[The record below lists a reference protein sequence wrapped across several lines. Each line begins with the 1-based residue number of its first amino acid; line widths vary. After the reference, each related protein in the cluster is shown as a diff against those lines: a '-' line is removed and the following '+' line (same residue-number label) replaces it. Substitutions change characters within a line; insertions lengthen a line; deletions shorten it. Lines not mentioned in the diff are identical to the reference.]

1 MNQYTVL
8 VCDDDRDIVSGL
20 RLHLESEN
28 YNVLEAFNGRQALSI
43 LEKNTVHIVLMDVM
57 MPGLSGVET
66 LVEMRKKGMNV
77 PVILLTA
84 KSEDSDKILGL
95 NCGADDYVTK
105 PYNVIEVMARVRSHL
120 RRVQLSATPVA
131 ESEDVIHIGGIK
143 LDNRSKV
150 VLLDGAP
157 VNLTPTEFKILRH
170 LMAHAGQVF
179 TLADIYS
186 AVWGGDPLG
195 AENTVAVHI
204 RHLREK
210 IEIDPSNPRYLL
222 VRWGQGYKF
231 NKE

>member
-28 YNVLEAFNGRQALSI
+28 YNVLEAFNGRQALSV
-43 LEKNTVHIVLMDVM
+43 LEKNTVHLVLMDVM

-66 LVEMRKKGMNV
+66 LVEMRKNGMNV

-120 RRVQLSATPVA
+120 RRVQLSAAPVA